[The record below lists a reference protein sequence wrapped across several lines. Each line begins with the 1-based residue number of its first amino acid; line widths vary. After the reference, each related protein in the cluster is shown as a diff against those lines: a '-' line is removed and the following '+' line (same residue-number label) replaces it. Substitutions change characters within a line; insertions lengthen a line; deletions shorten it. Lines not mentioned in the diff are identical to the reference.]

1 MLPRVAFAI
10 FLAAACR
17 VSAQEACTD
26 ALPAPPP
33 LLAQPQPVPSSAWLD
48 LRQTTSRN
56 SKTQEA
62 PEWVEALS
70 LLPGE
75 LTEGGTASKSVFR
88 IRVTPPS
95 PDYKILFFLPGE
107 LTEGGTAS
115 KSVFRIR
122 VTPPSPDYK
131 ILFFRLY
138 FDDKPNQQPEL
149 VAWDETGSHILR
161 SGTLGAGMNL
171 PSSDSLIIPMTGASA
186 IDIEVPGDGKT
197 IRAAYLDW
205 MTSSEVVHPVNVEHR
220 DIIAEPF
227 SVVPALHAP
236 PGDVENF
243 GTVTATLAAEAIQL
257 DARTQQNAVFQF
269 PIEAQPL
276 TALLT
281 FEIANPRI
289 DAPPE
294 VYINGQ
300 NIGAVALTLPDL
312 ADPGYRGESEPL
324 TTEMHFNYTG
334 WLRAQRSGYRRLR
347 NPSNASPA
355 KVHLGQVGLSSPH
368 RQLNFCDG
376 EAVTLDW
383 ECSRRR

>member
-1 MLPRVAFAI
+1 MLPRAAFAM
-10 FLAAACR
+10 FLAAVCR

-62 PEWVEALS
+62 PEWVEALT
-70 LLPGE
+70 L
-75 LTEGGTASKSVFR
+75 
-88 IRVTPPS
+88 
-95 PDYKILFFLPGE
+95 LPGE

-269 PIEAQPL
+269 PIEAEPL

-289 DAPPE
+289 DVPPE
-294 VYINGQ
+294 VYVNDH
-300 NIGAVALTLPDL
+300 NIGPVALSLPDL
-312 ADPGYRGESEPL
+312 ADPGYRGEQEPL

-334 WLRAQRSGYRRLR
+334 WLRAQKIVPASILKVGANDLVITSAAGTGASAIRATQVQLKYIWDKSDYLLR
-347 NPSNASPA
+347 TGN
-355 KVHLGQVGLSSPH
+355 
-368 RQLNFCDG
+368 
-376 EAVTLDW
+376 
-383 ECSRRR
+383 